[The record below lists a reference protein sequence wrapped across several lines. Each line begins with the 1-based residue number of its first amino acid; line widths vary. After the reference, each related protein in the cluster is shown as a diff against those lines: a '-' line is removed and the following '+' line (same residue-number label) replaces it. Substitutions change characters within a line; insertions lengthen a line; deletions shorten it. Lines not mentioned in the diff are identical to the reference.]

1 MSKLH
6 SYYVTNA
13 ASELKH
19 VFHEIPENQ
28 IENQIEDI
36 IRKIQYGGNEELD
49 ELEEINEDEEI
60 NEINETDNLN
70 NNNLTDYNSYFN
82 FSDTDFRKAME
93 IDVSVVVEQPE
104 PMIFHGNTDFN
115 NEELLNSLLNI

>member
-19 VFHEIPENQ
+19 MFHEIPENQ

-36 IRKIQYGGNEELD
+36 IHKIQYGEDEELD
-49 ELEEINEDEEI
+49 EFEEINEDEEI
-60 NEINETDNLN
+60 NEVNETDNLN
-70 NNNLTDYNSYFN
+70 NDNLTNFNNYFN
-82 FSDTDFRKAME
+82 FSDIEFRKAME
-93 IDVSVVVEQPE
+93 MDVSVAIEQLE
-104 PMIFHGNTDFN
+104 PTIFHGNINFN
-115 NEELLNSLLNI
+115 NEELLNTLLN